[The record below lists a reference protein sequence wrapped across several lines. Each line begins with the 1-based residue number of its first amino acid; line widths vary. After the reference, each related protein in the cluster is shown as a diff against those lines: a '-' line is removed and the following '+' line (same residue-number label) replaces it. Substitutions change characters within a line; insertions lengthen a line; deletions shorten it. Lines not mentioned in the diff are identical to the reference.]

1 MKYMYNK
8 KHKNHKLSTYCHG
21 LINQDLHLSNQKLVK
36 KKLKK
41 DRFSGDSK
49 VLALHLRGS
58 STSTI

>member
-1 MKYMYNK
+1 MYNK

-36 KKLKK
+36 KKKLKK
-41 DRFSGDSK
+41 DRFSGYSK
-49 VLALHLRGS
+49 VLALHLRRS